1 MLNIM
6 IKVIENSDILSEEYA
21 EYLQTIKNLA
31 KQTKFDPYTALAIK
45 RDFDALA

>member
-6 IKVIENSDILSEEYA
+6 AKVIENSDILSEEYA
-21 EYLQTIKNLA
+21 DYLETIKKLA
-31 KQTKFDPYTALAIK
+31 EQTEFDPYTALAIK